1 MTDLAFID
9 VSGRIA
15 RCLIDLSSQPESM
28 ILPNGR
34 QIRITRQEIDVL
46 SVVHVK
52 WLVVF

>member
-15 RCLIDLSSQPESM
+15 RCLIDLSSQPEAM

-34 QIRITRQEIDVL
+34 QIVL
-46 SVVHVK
+46 LDKRLDALSGVHEK
-52 WLVVF
+52 WLAVY